1 MSIPITIP
9 VTARPTITA
18 SIFSGPFNTTT
29 ANRYDFTA
37 AATNPQTVLTMVANT
52 IYLIERACFS
62 LDIPE
67 GHFQRA
73 IDSNISVPRI
83 YFRTTKTNQLI
94 FPRPQPFINYVDNL
108 ELMKFVPC
116 DQKDDQLQ
124 VSFEAIFFQTPALVG
139 IPTLN
144 AFLQLNIYE
153 IQATDWTKQWN
164 GPKDF
169 QGRDLA
175 LRGR

>member
-18 SIFSGPFNTTT
+18 NIFAGPYNTTT

-37 AATNPQTVLTMVANT
+37 DASSPQTVLTMVQNT
-52 IYLIERACFS
+52 VYLIERACFS
-62 LDIPE
+62 LDVPE
-67 GHFQRA
+67 GDFQRA
-73 IDSNISVPRI
+73 IDSAISVPRI

-124 VSFEAIFFQTPALVG
+124 VSFECILFQTPALVG
-139 IPTLN
+139 ITSLN
-144 AFLQLNIYE
+144 AYLQLNIYE
-153 IQATDWTKQWN
+153 IQATDWVKYWN
-164 GPKDF
+164 SPKNA
-169 QGRDLA
+169 QGKDLN
-175 LRGR
+175 LRGY